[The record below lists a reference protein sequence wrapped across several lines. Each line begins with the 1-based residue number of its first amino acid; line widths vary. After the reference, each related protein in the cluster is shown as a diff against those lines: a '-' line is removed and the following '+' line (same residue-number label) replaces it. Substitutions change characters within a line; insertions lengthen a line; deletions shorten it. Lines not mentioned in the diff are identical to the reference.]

1 MGFDLGFSQWLIQFY
16 FLEELAAIFSGRIFS
31 ATLIAVVGI
40 YFYRIKQLK
49 IFFFICLVTGLGDLL
64 GNFLKDIFLQPRPCY
79 NLIEYFPK
87 IDQCGPDLT
96 GMPSNHALN
105 FFIFSTLVHLFLR
118 NPIISVLFFTSSV
131 LVAMSRV
138 LLLKHLLSQV
148 IIGALIGVIMAIL
161 FFKAYNKW
169 KET

>member
-1 MGFDLGFSQWLIQFY
+1 MGFDLAFSQWLIQFY

-31 ATLIAVVGI
+31 ATLIAAVGI

-79 NLIEYFPK
+79 NLIEYFPE

>member
-31 ATLIAVVGI
+31 ATLIAAVGI
-40 YFYRIKQLK
+40 HFYRIKQLK

-79 NLIEYFPK
+79 NLIEYFSE

-148 IIGALIGVIMAIL
+148 IIGAFIGVIMAIL

>member
-1 MGFDLGFSQWLIQFY
+1 
-16 FLEELAAIFSGRIFS
+16 
-31 ATLIAVVGI
+31 
-40 YFYRIKQLK
+40 
-49 IFFFICLVTGLGDLL
+49 
-64 GNFLKDIFLQPRPCY
+64 
-79 NLIEYFPK
+79 
-87 IDQCGPDLT
+87 
-96 GMPSNHALN
+96 MPSNHALN

-161 FFKAYNKW
+161 FFKAYNK
-169 KET
+169 

>member
-1 MGFDLGFSQWLIQFY
+1 
-16 FLEELAAIFSGRIFS
+16 
-31 ATLIAVVGI
+31 
-40 YFYRIKQLK
+40 
-49 IFFFICLVTGLGDLL
+49 
-64 GNFLKDIFLQPRPCY
+64 
-79 NLIEYFPK
+79 
-87 IDQCGPDLT
+87 
-96 GMPSNHALN
+96 MPSNHALN